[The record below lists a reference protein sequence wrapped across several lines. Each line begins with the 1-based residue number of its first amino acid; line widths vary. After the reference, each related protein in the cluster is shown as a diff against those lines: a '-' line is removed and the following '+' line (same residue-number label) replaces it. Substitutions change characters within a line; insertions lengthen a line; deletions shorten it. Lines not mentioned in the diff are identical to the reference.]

1 MAAGGRS
8 RSESS
13 ADESDFCS
21 VTWHLFNW
29 ILKFP
34 TRYFFFCGPAHTH
47 TRDTGSRLSHAGW
60 LPPPSPF
67 LLEIKRQRARPD
79 VAVVASTN
87 LKSCPS
93 VRGSWRRDT
102 PRARSLAI
110 KRVTLRTEQERE
122 TNSLCGGHLRSSHL
136 PDLLLLLARRAEQCV
151 PVYYAYRQA
160 RPREYTPESF
170 RATRTHTLVVVQEY
184 KFCGLSYPAQPRT
197 TPPRSLE

>member
-1 MAAGGRS
+1 MGQL
-8 RSESS
+8 
-13 ADESDFCS
+13 
-21 VTWHLFNW
+21 T
-29 ILKFP
+29 
-34 TRYFFFCGPAHTH
+34 HTH
-47 TRDTGSRLSHAGW
+47 ATQGRDSLTRGGS
-60 LPPPSPF
+60 LPPLPFCWKSKDSARGQMSP
-67 LLEIKRQRARPD
+67 LSRPQILSR
-79 VAVVASTN
+79 VRF
-87 LKSCPS
+87 
-93 VRGSWRRDT
+93 RGSWRRDT
-102 PRARSLAI
+102 PRARSLTI

-160 RPREYTPESF
+160 RPRECTPESF